1 MEGIT
6 LAIKYVLFYGLEA
19 IVVAVVVVVAVTAG
33 VVLYQF
39 LRGRIRAIRKGPFPQ
54 HRSPF
59 PLVTP
64 DDRKN

>member
-6 LAIKYVLFYGLEA
+6 LAIKYVLFYGLET
-19 IVVAVVVVVAVTAG
+19 IVVALVVVVAATVG

-39 LRGRIRAIRKGPFPQ
+39 VRGRIRAIRKGPFLQ
-54 HRSPF
+54 HKSPF

-64 DDRKN
+64 DNQKN